1 MPRSIQLSKLS
12 LAEQAAA
19 ALRKLI
25 LRTTL
30 APGSVVTEREICAL
44 LGISRT
50 PAREAIRTL
59 INEGLIDSSDTGR
72 LSIANP
78 DIEAVVHLVQVLGA
92 LEGLAAEL
100 AARNATDA
108 ELRQIAQFHEK
119 MNAMVDDEG
128 DFKYFDTNIAFHRAI
143 VAASRNPK
151 LVLMHKSVDDQL
163 YLARYR
169 SSRKQQRRAAAVDEH
184 GKVVDAL
191 LARNG
196 PAARSAMIGHLRTTI
211 QNLREAHAE
220 ASGA

>member
-1 MPRSIQLSKLS
+1 MS
-12 LAEQAAA
+12 LAEQGAA

-72 LSIANP
+72 HSIANP
-78 DIEAVVHLVQVLGA
+78 NIETVVNLVQVLGA

-100 AARNATDA
+100 AAENATDA
-108 ELRQIAQFHEK
+108 ELRQTAQFHEK
-119 MNAMVDDEG
+119 MGTMVGDES

-151 LVLMHKSVDDQL
+151 LALLHKSIDDQL

-169 SSRKQQRRAAAVDEH
+169 SSRKQQRREAAVGEH

-191 LARNG
+191 VARDGQAARN
-196 PAARSAMIGHLRTTI
+196 AMIGHLSTTI
-211 QNLREAHAE
+211 RNLREADAE
-220 ASGA
+220 AAGR